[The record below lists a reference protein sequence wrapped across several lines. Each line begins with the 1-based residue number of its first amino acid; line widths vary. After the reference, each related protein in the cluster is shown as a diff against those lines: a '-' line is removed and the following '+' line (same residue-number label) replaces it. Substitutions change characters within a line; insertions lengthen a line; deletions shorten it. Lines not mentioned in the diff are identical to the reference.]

1 MFCFLLLAVVQNLFC
16 ESTMFWSGS
25 KGMRLKITTML
36 WGFWVPLILAHA
48 EPPAGPSTL
57 NHETG
62 GGRHRRGASEAK
74 GRQGSSRGGVHP
86 TIFPGS
92 ISHPHLHVLKLDSHV
107 SFKVSRNFW
116 NGIVRS
122 QRRRWRRWRRAVI
135 SLLIFWLTKCE
146 WVPYSWLLPHETE
159 AEDFIF
165 FCMLGMGQ
173 YYDALLCICCRAL

>member
-1 MFCFLLLAVVQNLFC
+1 MHGTGSSHGKPPHFSRLEVWLISVDFLHRGMSQNVLFPFACCGAKRTTLFC

-122 QRRRWRRWRRAVI
+122 QRRGVGGA
-135 SLLIFWLTKCE
+135 
-146 WVPYSWLLPHETE
+146 
-159 AEDFIF
+159 
-165 FCMLGMGQ
+165 Q
-173 YYDALLCICCRAL
+173 